1 MPLNESE
8 KRELLLIARE
18 AIESRARRTATN
30 FKIDNASGALNEDA
44 GAFVTINRKGRLRG
58 CIGVFASKD
67 PLWKTV
73 ERMAGAAAAED
84 PRFVPIGEDELPD
97 IEIEISVLTPLRKI
111 DDPEEV
117 EVGRHGLVIA
127 LGMKRG
133 ALLPQVATEH
143 GFDRETFLSETCVK
157 AGLKPDAWKDGAS
170 IYVFEAEVFGEVPS
184 PKLGT
189 NTSHQ

>member
-1 MPLNESE
+1 MPLNDAE
-8 KRELLLIARE
+8 KKELLLIARV
-18 AIESRARRTATN
+18 AIEARARRNAAVPRTA
-30 FKIDNASGALNEDA
+30 NASGALNEDS

-97 IEIEISVLTPLRKI
+97 IEVEISVLTPLRKI

-127 LGMKRG
+127 LGNKRG
-133 ALLPQVATEH
+133 ALLPQVAIEH

-157 AGLKPDAWKDGAS
+157 AGLKPEAWKEGAS
-170 IYVFEAEVFGEVPS
+170 IYVFEAEVFGEKVPE
-184 PKLGT
+184 KIRT
-189 NTSHQ
+189 VK